1 MPENIIK
8 TDFYCLIKE
17 IEDKKILLPDFQRE
31 FVWTKEEQQKKLV
44 ASVLSK
50 MPIGSILLLKSPAD
64 EYSSKMIGRKEKVII
79 SKDEIDNV
87 KYLLDGQQRLTVLSN
102 VFSNVIYDDCE
113 ISDVKYT
120 SLKKRFFLKL
130 PKVKNKDEQDLFG
143 ARILNFPYQQP
154 DKDIP
159 DFLSGD
165 IFPFIEVRSFN
176 SKDDLPYNPRLS
188 LDEKLD
194 KFCVNDDK
202 NYYLVPLFLIIPT
215 GTNARDNIGLRY
227 DEIIEEIAKEIKKEI
242 KNEINNVKVYEQK
255 ENILK
260 EIFNADYDIGS
271 ILNNSEKLDTE
282 LDKKAKI
289 WGKNFKKF
297 VESCVKQ
304 MDLMQIIVEAS
315 QRDRAI
321 DIYENLN
328 RGGVSLSTFDLVM
341 ARVAKVS
348 KDNFYDRIVKGIKA
362 PKTYNAAETVLP
374 DKIRNIFEK
383 YKNNYNASKAMGC
396 YNEKNEKNELAH
408 DFVKIFLN
416 VLSLYCN
423 NKDLIADK
431 FKIDYTKRKA
441 ILKIKPEDIDENC
454 EKVLDAIDKALFFL
468 QTRCGIRNI
477 TEENYSLII
486 VLIAMVFIRPNAFE
500 QRRIH
505 DLLDAWYWSVLFS
518 GEFDKDQN
526 NNLIRN
532 LKFIYKT
539 IEGEKN
545 VDWIRQIKENIFNR
559 LDFSDKE
566 LILLERV
573 EDRLPKE
580 ILIDFICQ
588 YQLSQPYHDM
598 LSNNII
604 STFSDE
610 NLEAHHIMPLGSATS
625 MKDSSDK
632 LRKNKEHICNSPINF
647 VYIPADTN
655 KKIGAKSLKDYIN
668 EMTSEAKS
676 DLHLTK
682 YNSVNISNKE
692 ADIREFLSGRLEWL
706 DGKIRSHIDYM
717 LAEGK

>member
-8 TDFYCLIKE
+8 TDFCSLIKE

-79 SKDEIDNV
+79 SKEEIDNV

-102 VFSNVIYDDCE
+102 VFSNVIYDGCK
-113 ISDVKYT
+113 ISDVKYV

-143 ARILNFPYQQP
+143 ARVLNFPYQRP

-165 IFPFIEVRSFN
+165 ILSFIEVRSFN
-176 SKDDLPYNPRLS
+176 SKDDLPYNPRLP

-194 KFCVNDDK
+194 RFCIDDNK

-215 GTNARDNIGLRY
+215 GTSAHDYIELRY
-227 DEIIEEIAKEIKKEI
+227 DETIGAIAKDIKKEI
-242 KNEINNVKVYEQK
+242 QNEINNVREYEQK
-255 ENILK
+255 KNILK
-260 EIFNADYDIGS
+260 EIFNNCDDIEL

-282 LDKKAKI
+282 LGKKAKI
-289 WGKNFKKF
+289 WGIKFKLF

-328 RGGVSLSTFDLVM
+328 RGGISLSTFDLVM

-348 KDNFYDRIVKGIKA
+348 KDNFYDRIVEQIKA
-362 PKTYNAAETVLP
+362 PKTYTAAETILP
-374 DKIRNIFEK
+374 DDIKLIFEK
-383 YKNNYNASKAMGC
+383 KESDYNASKAMGC
-396 YNEKNEKNELAH
+396 YNEKNELVPA
-408 DFVKIFLN
+408 FIKIFLN

-423 NKDLIADK
+423 NKELIADE
-431 FKIDYTKRKA
+431 FRIDYTKRKA

-477 TEENYSLII
+477 IEENYSLII
-486 VLIAMVFIRPNAFE
+486 VLIAMVFIRPNTFE
-500 QRRIH
+500 QKKIH
-505 DLLDAWYWSVLFS
+505 DLLDGWYWSVLFS

-532 LKFIYKT
+532 LKSIYKT
-539 IEGEKN
+539 IEGERN
-545 VDWIRQIKENIFNR
+545 VDWIEKIKENIFAR
-559 LDFSDKE
+559 LDFSDKK

-580 ILIDFICQ
+580 ILTDFVCQ
-588 YQLSQPYHDM
+588 YLLAQTYHDM
-598 LSNNII
+598 LSNNIKI
-604 STFSDE
+604 SAFSN
-610 NLEAHHIMPLGSATS
+610 NLELHHIIPLGSATS
-625 MKDSSDK
+625 MRDSSDK
-632 LRKNKEHICNSPINF
+632 LRKNKKHICNSPINF

-655 KKIGAKSLKDYIN
+655 KKIGAKSLQDYVNKI
-668 EMTSEAKS
+668 TREAKF
-676 DLHLTK
+676 DLNLRE
-682 YNSVNISNKE
+682 YNLVNISNNE
-692 ADIREFLSGRLEWL
+692 SGIRKFLGDRLDWL
-706 DGKIRSHIDYM
+706 DKNIHTHVTDM
-717 LAEGK
+717 LGGWR